1 MQKLTRA
8 GLVCSMSQPVNTQTH
23 WAYFLKSKSQNSTD
37 ALQRSA
43 TNLSDSLHILKN
55 LFSSSKELVGGGG
68 GNTPHSTDFLEEKLI
83 LHMLSSSSIRGK
95 KKYNHNSI

>member
-8 GLVCSMSQPVNTQTH
+8 GLVCSMSQPVNTQIH

-55 LFSSSKELVGGGG
+55 LFSSSKELGGGG